1 MEEGTGTEEAET
13 TEAGEEM
20 IEIDPVTGKEETP
33 ETIVI
38 TETEMTAVT
47 ITGMITINIREM
59 EEVTGIDPSES
70 VIISEWIMRLCC
82 VCEM

>member
-1 MEEGTGTEEAET
+1 MEEGTGAEEAET

-20 IEIDPVTGKEETP
+20 IEIDPVTGKADTP

-38 TETEMTAVT
+38 TETEMTAVI
-47 ITGMITINIREM
+47 ITITINIREM

-70 VIISEWIMRLCC
+70 VIISEQIMRLC
-82 VCEM
+82 V

>member
-1 MEEGTGTEEAET
+1 MEEETGTEEAET
-13 TEAGEEM
+13 AGEEM
-20 IEIDPVTGKEETP
+20 IEIDPVTGKEDTP

-47 ITGMITINIREM
+47 ITITINIREM

-70 VIISEWIMRLCC
+70 VIISEWIMRLC
-82 VCEM
+82 V

>member
-1 MEEGTGTEEAET
+1 MEEGTGAEEAET

-20 IEIDPVTGKEETP
+20 IETVPVTGKEETP

-38 TETEMTAVT
+38 TETEMTAVI

-70 VIISEWIMRLCC
+70 VIISE
-82 VCEM
+82 

>member
-20 IEIDPVTGKEETP
+20 IETDPVTGKGETP
-33 ETIVI
+33 ETTVI
-38 TETEMTAVT
+38 TETEMTAVI
-47 ITGMITINIREM
+47 ITITINIREM

-70 VIISEWIMRLCC
+70 VIISEWIMRLC
-82 VCEM
+82 V

>member
-1 MEEGTGTEEAET
+1 MVEEGTGAEEAET

-20 IEIDPVTGKEETP
+20 IETDPVTEKEETP

-38 TETEMTAVT
+38 TETEMTAVI
-47 ITGMITINIREM
+47 ITITINIREM

-70 VIISEWIMRLCC
+70 VIISEQIMRLCVC
-82 VCEM
+82 VM

>member
-1 MEEGTGTEEAET
+1 MEEGTGAEEAET

-20 IEIDPVTGKEETP
+20 IETDPVTEKEETP

-70 VIISEWIMRLCC
+70 VIIDNFKHD
-82 VCEM
+82 